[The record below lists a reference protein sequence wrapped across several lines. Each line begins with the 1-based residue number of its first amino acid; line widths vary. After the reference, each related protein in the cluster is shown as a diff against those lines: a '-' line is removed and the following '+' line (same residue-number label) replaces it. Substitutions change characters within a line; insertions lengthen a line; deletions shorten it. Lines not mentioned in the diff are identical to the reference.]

1 MGGMVD
7 LMDGSFPGP
16 IAPVEFQITD
26 TERGIVKLLVGNID
40 LVGLQ
45 YSVVTQCCAGH
56 RKMAFSEMKKSAKTE
71 NAGDKIVSHLY
82 LRRDNQPS
90 TNTQSYGLLIAVIC
104 PTCNLSVCLAHE
116 HSNA

>member
-1 MGGMVD
+1 VRKSSLPVMGGMVD

-71 NAGDKIVSHLY
+71 NAICHLPRY
-82 LRRDNQPS
+82 LIDHQPP
-90 TNTQSYGLLIAVIC
+90 YDADLLTAGTAAVPSIR
-104 PTCNLSVCLAHE
+104 SLAIRL
-116 HSNA
+116 

>member
-1 MGGMVD
+1 VRKSSLPVMGGMVD

-71 NAGDKIVSHLY
+71 NAICHLPRY
-82 LRRDNQPS
+82 LIDHQPP
-90 TNTQSYGLLIAVIC
+90 YDADLLTAGTASIR
-104 PTCNLSVCLAHE
+104 SLAIRL
-116 HSNA
+116 